1 MQKIKIFILGRSYK
15 LMNADRGVGMLN
27 YIWFGF
33 LVFGFITGIINGRI
47 EIVTHTGLEYAGK
60 AIELSLGLLGVM
72 CLWSGLMRIAE
83 KCGLIKM
90 LARISTPV
98 LKILFP
104 EIPDGHPAMASI
116 VMNVAANF
124 FGLGNAATPLGIRAM
139 NEMQRLNRNPGKAS
153 DAMCMFAV
161 LNTAAVQF
169 IPTTIIAIR
178 AAAGS
183 ANPSEIIAA
192 IWPVSAITVVSGIL
206 AVKIFSQAGRFKR
219 AAPFTRVVSNKQAV
233 SNKRAAPN
241 KRVALWKQ

>member
-1 MQKIKIFILGRSYK
+1 MDT
-15 LMNADRGVGMLN
+15 DRGDGMLN

-47 EIVTHTGLEYAGK
+47 EIVTRTGLEYAGK
-60 AIELSLGLLGVM
+60 AVELSLGLLGVM
-72 CLWSGLMRIAE
+72 CLWSGLMHIAE
-83 KCGLIKM
+83 KCGLVKM

-104 EIPDGHPAMASI
+104 EIPNGHPAMASI
-116 VMNVAANF
+116 VMNITANF

-139 NEMQRLNRNPGKAS
+139 NEMQRLNKNPEKAS

-169 IPTTIIAIR
+169 IPTTIIAVR

-183 ANPSEIIAA
+183 ANPSEIIAS
-192 IWPVSAITVVSGIL
+192 IWPVSIFTVMCGVL
-206 AVKIFSQAGRFKR
+206 AAKIFSQAGCFKR
-219 AAPFTRVVSNKQAV
+219 VTSFKRVASNKRAV
-233 SNKRAAPN
+233 SNKRAASIKRVTAN
-241 KRVALWKQ
+241 KRVASWKR